1 MLPEHKAQLLIPP
14 AVVEQ
19 AKAVAAVFKDEDW
32 TNYVQ
37 RSGGVRVAL
46 PEDGRPAY
54 ECNQCHNVWDL
65 ARSFVKNRR
74 EPTGHKSMC
83 RQCYFVKQ
91 QIRNNAKPEDE
102 VKALVRKA
110 AEEAVEDFKADLDGT
125 KGKIT
130 RTMWPAD
137 KTKRLAAL
145 TKVLPRALMDYDG
158 QEARIAA
165 ALTIPITEIKQA
177 IDNSKDLQRFAEH
190 AKNTA
195 VAKVEAALYEAATKS
210 GNIAGMK
217 FWLTNNAPERY
228 SDRSSVEVRNVGF
241 SIPEDE
247 RDPGPIL
254 KIVNRKV
261 DD

>member
-1 MLPEHKAQLLIPP
+1 MYPDQKAELLIPP
-14 AVVEQ
+14 AVAEQ
-19 AKAVAAVFKDEDW
+19 ARAVAAVFKDEDW
-32 TNYVQ
+32 TNYVL

-46 PEDGRPAY
+46 PEEGRPSQ
-54 ECNQCHNVWDL
+54 ECHWCHNTWDL
-65 ARSFVKNRR
+65 ERSFSKMRSQPNGYRN
-74 EPTGHKSMC
+74 EC
-83 RQCYFVKQ
+83 RQCRFFKE
-91 QIRNNAKPEDE
+91 RLLKHAKPEDD
-102 VKALVRKA
+102 VKVLVRRA
-110 AEEAVEDFKADLDGT
+110 AEEAVEEFKADLDGT

-130 RTMWPAD
+130 RSMWPAD
-137 KTKRLAAL
+137 KTKRIAAL
-145 TKVLPRALMDYDG
+145 TKLLPRALMDYDG

-165 ALTIPITEIKQA
+165 ALTIPITEIKEA
-177 IDNSKDLQRFAEH
+177 IDKSKDLQRFAEH

-241 SIPEDE
+241 TIPEDE
-247 RDPGPIL
+247 KDPGPIL

-261 DD
+261 D